1 MAELTDPVLRR
12 MRAVHFTIAGVF
24 LALWLTGMNGCQL
37 VVDELGHAPVSPPY
51 LPLDL
56 YRVASAVT
64 IAILLL
70 AYSWHISR
78 AAFDENHT
86 TRKRT
91 LRLIFLGSIIYLLLM
106 VEGPLM
112 VVNRLF
118 DESPPIARTA
128 RITKKEVSHG
138 SRGSTVYYAMLAP
151 WRTDMNVVRLYMS
164 EDTYHDPRFAVG
176 QSIEFTTRAGFLG
189 GEYILWKS
197 PS

>member
-12 MRAVHFTIAGVF
+12 MRAIHFTVFGAF

-37 VVDELGHAPVSPPY
+37 VVDELGHEPVSPPY
-51 LPLDL
+51 LPLDV

-78 AAFDENHT
+78 AALDDNHP
-86 TRKRT
+86 TRKRP
-91 LRLIFLGSIIYLLLM
+91 LRLFFLGSIIYLLLLA
-106 VEGPLM
+106 EGPLM

-128 RITKKEVSHG
+128 RITKKEVSQG
-138 SRGSTVYYAMLAP
+138 SRGSPMYYAMLAP
-151 WRTDMNVVRLYMS
+151 WRTDMNVVRLYVS
-164 EDTYHDPRFAVG
+164 KDTYHDPRFAVG
-176 QSIEFTTRAGFLG
+176 QSIEFATRAGFLG

-197 PS
+197 PV